1 MKKRES
7 EKNLEREL
15 VRRAGRMG
23 CLALKF
29 ASGTETGYPD
39 RLVLTPGGR
48 AEWVELKS
56 EGERPTLLQRIRHEQ
71 LRRMGFRVE
80 VVHTRAELLRYLD
93 GLEEGLG
100 L

>member
-1 MKKRES
+1 MTKRDC

-15 VRRAGRMG
+15 AQKARRRG

-39 RLVLTPGGR
+39 RLVLMPGGR

-56 EGERPTLLQRIRHEQ
+56 EGERPTTLQRIRHGQ

-80 VVHTRAELLRYLD
+80 VIRTREELRQYLA
-93 GLEEGLG
+93 GLG
-100 L
+100 EGAEP

>member
-1 MKKRES
+1 MTKRES
-7 EKNLEREL
+7 EKNLEHEL
-15 VRRAGRMG
+15 VQKARRRGG
-23 CLALKF
+23 LALKF

-39 RLVLTPGGR
+39 RLVLMPGGR